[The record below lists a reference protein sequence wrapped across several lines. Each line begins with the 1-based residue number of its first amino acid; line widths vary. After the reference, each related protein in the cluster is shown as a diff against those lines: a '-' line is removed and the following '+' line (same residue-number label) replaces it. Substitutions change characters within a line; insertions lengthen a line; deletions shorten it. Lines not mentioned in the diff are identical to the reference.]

1 MEVNMN
7 QSKLLLPEI
16 EKKVSNLFKT
26 ISDPTRI
33 KIIYLLKDNELSVSM
48 IVEALEMGQSAISH
62 QLRILRDVN
71 LVTYEKRGKEVYY
84 KLSDDHVYMIINQAV
99 DHVMEDYL

>member
-1 MEVNMN
+1 MN
-7 QSKLLLPEI
+7 QGKLLLPEI

-33 KIIYLLKDNELSVSM
+33 KIIYLLKSTELSVSQ
-48 IVEALEMGQSAISH
+48 IVEELNMHQSAISH

-99 DHVMEDYL
+99 DHVIEDYI

>member
-1 MEVNMN
+1 MN

>member
-1 MEVNMN
+1 MN

-99 DHVMEDYL
+99 DHVMEDYLW